1 MCVRDTIDLLPN
13 APSSIN
19 CKVYPMPR
27 HENGA
32 LDKFL
37 HEQRESNYIRPS
49 KSPYA
54 APLFFVGKKDGDL
67 RPVQDYRVL
76 NSYTVK
82 NNHPLP
88 LISELID

>member
-1 MCVRDTIDLLPN
+1 
-13 APSSIN
+13 
-19 CKVYPMPR
+19 MPR
-27 HENGA
+27 HESNA

-37 HEQRESNYIRPS
+37 QEQRKSNYICPS

-54 APLFFVGKKDGDL
+54 APLFFVGKQDGDM

-88 LISELID
+88 LISELIDQVAKALLISKVNF